1 MKDDSNR
8 GRVELKGSTRHA
20 HLDVNGMDIDVEPED
35 LTTNGDLH
43 EVIVDAAP
51 KPLDPIMEVMGILLR
66 VEVALKETDTCM
78 QDGVETSWW
87 QLTDTPPL
95 ATLKQT
101 RQVTI
106 FVNTET
112 GYAGDPNGKRR
123 DSVLDVS

>member
-1 MKDDSNR
+1 M
-8 GRVELKGSTRHA
+8 G
-20 HLDVNGMDIDVEPED
+20 
-35 LTTNGDLH
+35 
-43 EVIVDAAP
+43 
-51 KPLDPIMEVMGILLR
+51 PIMTVMGILWR
-66 VEVALKETDTCM
+66 VEGPLKEADTCM
-78 QDGVETSWW
+78 QDGDETSWW

-123 DSVLDVS
+123 DSVLDLL